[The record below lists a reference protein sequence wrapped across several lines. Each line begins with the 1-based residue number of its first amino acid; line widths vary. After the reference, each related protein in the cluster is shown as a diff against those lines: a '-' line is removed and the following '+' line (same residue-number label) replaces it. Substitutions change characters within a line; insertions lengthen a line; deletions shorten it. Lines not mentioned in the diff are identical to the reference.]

1 MQIWKGFKISAQLHE
16 QGCSLLVDNCS
27 RFMSTKN
34 VLSRI
39 QEIYDQCSD
48 NEDHDFILNFQM
60 KAREE
65 IVNQSVIACYGS
77 RKTYIV
83 KDIQFENG
91 PLQSFFKLKDGEKIS
106 VAKYFLK

>member
-1 MQIWKGFKISAQLHE
+1 
-16 QGCSLLVDNCS
+16 
-27 RFMSTKN
+27 MSTKN

-65 IVNQSVIACYGS
+65 IVN
-77 RKTYIV
+77 
-83 KDIQFENG
+83 
-91 PLQSFFKLKDGEKIS
+91 
-106 VAKYFLK
+106 